1 MEYDYYQILNKLSDK
16 TKPLL
21 PPGYRSVNGDYWN
34 QYIVGTSVANQKLG
48 IEVEQPDPFP

>member
-1 MEYDYYQILNKLSDK
+1 FSKKSMEYDYYQILNKLSDK

-34 QYIVGTSVANQKLG
+34 
-48 IEVEQPDPFP
+48 